1 MATTSAPA
9 PPPPLLHPASPD
21 LLARVLLYAVQF
33 IGRLLSSTRD
43 AEAAASKKTD
53 GASSVGQEDSL
64 ELAAAKSGSWR
75 RILLLVFAITLH
87 NIPEGLA
94 VGVRT
99 DAPLP
104 QGSGRSLLP
113 YGVRWC

>member
-1 MATTSAPA
+1 M
-9 PPPPLLHPASPD
+9 
-21 LLARVLLYAVQF
+21 LLYAVQF

-104 QGSGRSLLP
+104 QESERSLLP